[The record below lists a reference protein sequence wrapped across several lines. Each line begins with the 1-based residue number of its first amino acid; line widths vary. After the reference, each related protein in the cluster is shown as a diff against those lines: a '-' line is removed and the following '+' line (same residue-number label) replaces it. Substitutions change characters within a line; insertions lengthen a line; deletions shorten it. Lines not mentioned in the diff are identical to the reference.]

1 MAAPGKEE
9 QSTNGTVQGRCVPLD
24 LAIYLLIVGSCLM
37 ALPACVF
44 DSHEL
49 TGWVAGP
56 KRQSIDTNIDHWQ
69 AYAFTDDA
77 GTVTIKVPPEF
88 RSFSNRRLP
97 VPDYDR
103 YSGRVLLD
111 AQYDYRTKSIED
123 LNQFTIGASFAR
135 LHDAQ
140 TSTPPDLDAIERALL
155 EASFHSRS
163 NEEGVKPTM
172 EQIAGRYWIHFDR
185 TTSKFAEPTS
195 ESFATL
201 VDGRTLLFV
210 YATYFPAV
218 RQDPTWLE
226 SRRALL
232 REVRDHVSVAR

>member
-1 MAAPGKEE
+1 VAAPGKEE
-9 QSTNGTVQGRCVPLD
+9 RSTNDAVHGRRVPLD
-24 LAIYLLIVGSCLM
+24 LAIYLLIVGSCLI

-49 TGWVAGP
+49 TAWVAGP
-56 KRQSIDTNIDHWQ
+56 KRQAIDTNTDHWQ

-88 RSFSNRRLP
+88 RTFNRQLP
-97 VPDYDR
+97 SPDYDR
-103 YSGRVLLD
+103 YSGRILLD
-111 AQYDYRTKSIED
+111 AQYDYRSKSIED

-135 LHDAQ
+135 LPEAQ
-140 TSTPPDLDAIERALL
+140 NQTPPDPNAIERALL
-155 EASFHSRS
+155 EVSFHSGS

-172 EQIAGRYWIHFDR
+172 EHIAGRYWMHFDR
-185 TTSKFAEPTS
+185 TASKFAEATS

-201 VDGRTLLFV
+201 IDARTLLFV

-218 RQDPTWLE
+218 RQNPSWLE

-232 REVRDHVSVAR
+232 LQVRDHVSVAP

>member
-1 MAAPGKEE
+1 MVKLAMNIVPGVRALVLW
-9 QSTNGTVQGRCVPLD
+9 TLV
-24 LAIYLLIVGSCLM
+24 AIATG
-37 ALPACVF
+37 CVF

-49 TGWVAGP
+49 EGWVAAP

-69 AYAFTDDA
+69 SYAFTDDA

-88 RSFSNRRLP
+88 RSFSNRSLP
-97 VPDYDR
+97 KPDYDR
-103 YSGRVLLD
+103 YSGRELLN
-111 AQYDYRTKSIED
+111 AEYDYRSKSIED

-140 TSTPPDLDAIERALL
+140 TSTPPDPDAIEGALL
-155 EASFHSRS
+155 EVSYHSRS
-163 NEEGVKPTM
+163 NEEGVRPTI
-172 EQIAGRYWIHFDR
+172 EHIAGRYWIHFDR
-185 TTSKFAEPTS
+185 TASKFAEPTS

-201 VDGRTLLFV
+201 IDGRTLLFV

-218 RQDPTWLE
+218 RQNPSWLE

-232 REVRDHVSVAR
+232 LQVRDHVAVAPPTAAH